1 METGEVWF
9 KVAVRDC
16 NCIFKLYY
24 FSFDYFFLV
33 FLLHMDSQFC
43 DARKAI
49 AEDNE
54 KSLLI
59 FGGVR
64 RREKE
69 EKENNLYWAL
79 AVIADASS
87 GELGP
92 LPCSAVMALASLAF
106 LLHPVILRNSMNMWP
121 WRFEKL
127 ISSPGSW
134 YFCQLTE
141 IVNTFSFLEP

>member
-1 METGEVWF
+1 
-9 KVAVRDC
+9 
-16 NCIFKLYY
+16 
-24 FSFDYFFLV
+24 
-33 FLLHMDSQFC
+33 MDSQFC

-92 LPCSAVMALASLAF
+92 LPSSALMVTC
-106 LLHPVILRNSMNMWP
+106 PGIP
-121 WRFEKL
+121 G
-127 ISSPGSW
+127 IPPSSS
-134 YFCQLTE
+134 
-141 IVNTFSFLEP
+141 FSEE